1 MDKKKIDI
9 SELPVHI
16 SAFEDDNG
24 YALEIKADD
33 ARIGRAD
40 NHLASELIIRIVRG
54 ATPVTT
60 HAHPVAITKEQTRFV
75 EVADARID
83 EGGHL
88 FVTDAAS
95 GISHPA
101 APTA

>member
-1 MDKKKIDI
+1 MTKRPVDI
-9 SELPVHI
+9 SELPVRI

-40 NHLASELIIRIVRG
+40 NHLTSEIVVRIVRG
-54 ATPVTT
+54 ATPVAT
-60 HAHPVAITKEQTRFV
+60 HAHPVAIAKGQTRFV
-75 EVADARID
+75 EVADASID
-83 EGGHL
+83 QGGHL

-95 GISHPA
+95 GVRHPA